1 MSTYSNLSIELIG
14 TGEQDGTWGTT
25 TNVNLGTALEEAI
38 VGTVDQA
45 VGTGDTTPSWSTSSN
60 ATQVPRHLR
69 INLTGSAGGTG
80 NLIVPTLSGGKNYYI
95 KNSSDTAIT
104 VKTSGGT
111 GILVPTLKSMSLYQ
125 DGTNVVEAANY
136 SVSYTIASGVIDN
149 TTIGATTASTG
160 AFTTLG
166 ATGDVTL
173 GNAAGDSVTH
183 NAQTVTIPNNLIYSG
198 TGSVTQA
205 IGTTGERPGS
215 PANGMFRYNS
225 TLSEFEGYAGGAWG
239 LLSGGITASSTD
251 TLTNKSIVATQL
263 TGTVPTARLGSGT
276 ASSSVFLSGAST
288 WIAAGGGA
296 TLVASDT
303 SLGGTTVAFTSLDL
317 SSYKILVI
325 SSSDWAHDGGS
336 DANKIQILPNG
347 GSNSLLGGDAVS
359 SSSTPGNQYTTFD
372 LNTGLYWTWTRN
384 AMSAGVVAPIALPA
398 TGLQMGY
405 NSGVSTAT
413 TSLTFSLDAG
423 DDFNAGKMY
432 IYGM

>member
-1 MSTYSNLSIELIG
+1 
-14 TGEQDGTWGTT
+14 
-25 TNVNLGTALEEAI
+25 
-38 VGTVDQA
+38 
-45 VGTGDTTPSWSTSSN
+45 
-60 ATQVPRHLR
+60 
-69 INLTGSAGGTG
+69 
-80 NLIVPTLSGGKNYYI
+80 
-95 KNSSDTAIT
+95 
-104 VKTSGGT
+104 
-111 GILVPTLKSMSLYQ
+111 
-125 DGTNVVEAANY
+125 
-136 SVSYTIASGVIDN
+136 
-149 TTIGATTASTG
+149 
-160 AFTTLG
+160 
-166 ATGDVTL
+166 
-173 GNAAGDSVTH
+173 
-183 NAQTVTIPNNLIYSG
+183 
-198 TGSVTQA
+198 
-205 IGTTGERPGS
+205 
-215 PANGMFRYNS
+215 MFRYNS

-325 SSSDWAHDGGS
+325 SSSNWAHDGGS

-372 LNTGLYWTWTRN
+372 LNTGL
-384 AMSAGVVAPIALPA
+384 
-398 TGLQMGY
+398 
-405 NSGVSTAT
+405 STAT